1 VAVVG
6 ERQLLDNLADVERM
20 DDAWGFPRRQVV
32 LWWLPYP
39 PDGPSATSPSLA
51 ASRVPQD
58 RDLEEALVASALPER
73 GTVYD
78 EPLDRM
84 SLGKNF
90 TFWALSSL
98 PRRYL

>member
-1 VAVVG
+1 
-6 ERQLLDNLADVERM
+6 M

-39 PDGPSATSPSLA
+39 PDGPSDTSPSLA

-78 EPLDRM
+78 EPPDRM